1 MAPKVAAAAVDTER
15 GSPRSSPLSLGHS
28 RPPSLESESG
38 GGSPRPCGGPCRAG
52 GISGVSPAL
61 NPAAAPWRPGGVS
74 EAAAPAVSEQPPARQ
89 PCPACAPLIQQQAAQ
104 IERQQQ
110 QIERQALMLARQA
123 EELER
128 YHAGAAPVAARRSRR
143 RPAGPAAPAPSAA
156 ADSVAAAST
165 SAPITNPAAAASSP
179 ALATLTSADGGHGAG
194 AAAAA
199 ASFDPTDLPALL
211 RLSRAEGRAAVA
223 GRPPRP
229 GIAQCYAALL
239 AE

>member
-128 YHAGAAPVAARRSRR
+128 YHA
-143 RPAGPAAPAPSAA
+143 AGPAAPAPSAA